1 MQRKLT
7 AILSADVVGYSGLM
21 EADETGTLERLKH
34 NRTEIFDPRV
44 AEHGGRVFKLMGDGA
59 LVEFSSVVAAVN
71 CALAI
76 QDATEKVGGKD
87 ANFIR
92 YRMGINLGDIIID
105 GDDIYGEGV
114 NVAARLQTL
123 APEGGVALSKVV
135 RDNVEGKL
143 PCVFED
149 MGEHTVKN
157 IERPVH
163 VFSVRTAQPHQTE
176 KTKAQEPR
184 KLSICVLPFA
194 NMSGDVEQEYFSDGI
209 SEDIITDL
217 SKVSSLF
224 VVARNT
230 AFQFKG
236 KSVDVSQIA
245 RQLRVNHV
253 LEGSVRKAG
262 GRVRIT
268 AQLIDGSSG
277 GHVWAERYD
286 RDLNDIFALQDEI
299 SEAIVAAL
307 KLRLLPEEKRAIA
320 SRGTDNVEAYKLF
333 LMARQYFIAGNFGDP
348 RQDEAIIR
356 LCSRATEIDRGYA
369 DAWSLMASAQME
381 AHWRSGKGDR
391 GLAAAETAIALDSNL
406 ADAHAVRARI
416 LFEEERVDEANV
428 EIATA
433 LRLDP
438 ESWVVNTESAMLS
451 FRQHRLQD
459 AARYYEKA
467 TALMETDF
475 GSPGM
480 LVTVYTALGDLRAAR
495 RAAEIAL
502 RRTEKAIAQD
512 RSNGNAMS
520 FGVNALAVLGKSER
534 AKEWINLAL
543 LLDPNNLNMRYN
555 FACALASQ
563 LKDIDAALD
572 MLVVFFE
579 KAARGVLNHT
589 MVDPDLEILRDHSRF
604 KAMFTAAEARL
615 AREQAA
621 DGATS

>member
-21 EADETGTLERLKH
+21 EADETGTLERLKG
-34 NRTEIFDPRV
+34 NRSAIFDPRV
-44 AEHGGRVFKLMGDGA
+44 AENGGRVFKLLGDGA
-59 LVEFSSVVAAVN
+59 LVEFSSVVAAVK

-76 QDATEKVGGKD
+76 QDATDKAGAEESRP
-87 ANFIR
+87 IR
-92 YRMGINLGDIIID
+92 YRIGINLGDIIID
-105 GDDIYGEGV
+105 GEDIYGDGV
-114 NVAARLQTL
+114 NVAARLQSL
-123 APEGGVALSKVV
+123 APAGGVALSKVV

-163 VFSVRTAQPHQTE
+163 VFSVRTARPDEIENPTVQKPH
-176 KTKAQEPR
+176 

-236 KSVDVSQIA
+236 KSVDVSQVA
-245 RQLRVNHV
+245 RQLRVNHI

-268 AQLIDGSSG
+268 AQLIDGGSG

-307 KLRLLPEEKRAIA
+307 KLKLLPEEKKAITH
-320 SRGTDNVEAYKLF
+320 RGTDNVEAYNLL
-333 LMARQYFIAGNFGDP
+333 LMARQYFIAGNFGDS
-348 RQDEAIIR
+348 RQEEAIIR
-356 LCSRATEIDRGYA
+356 LCSRATEIDPHYA
-369 DAWSLMASAQME
+369 EAWTLMASAQME
-381 AHWRSGKGDR
+381 TRWRNGRGDGGR
-391 GLAAAETAIALDSNL
+391 ASAEKALALDVNL
-406 ADAHAVRARI
+406 ADAHAIKARI
-416 LFEEERVDEANV
+416 LLEEGNIEEADAEI
-428 EIATA
+428 EIAR
-433 LRLDP
+433 RLDP
-438 ESWVVNTESAMLS
+438 ESWLVNVQSAQIHIRQKR
-451 FRQHRLQD
+451 FRD

-467 TALMETDF
+467 TALMDTDF

-480 LVTVYTALGDLRAAR
+480 LVTVYTALGDTKATQRAAQ
-495 RAAEIAL
+495 IAL
-502 RRTEKAIAQD
+502 ARTEKVIAQD

-520 FGVNALAVLGKSER
+520 FGVNALAVLGESER
-534 AKEWINLAL
+534 AKEWIERAL
-543 LLDPNNLNMRYN
+543 LVDPDNINMRYN
-555 FACALASQ
+555 FACALMAQ
-563 LKDIDAALD
+563 LKDADAALE
-572 MLVVFFE
+572 MLTVFFE
-579 KAARGVLNHT
+579 RVARGALYYT
-589 MVDPDLEILRDHSRF
+589 MIDPDLEPLRDHPRF
-604 KAMFTAAEARL
+604 KTMFAAAEARV
-615 AREQAA
+615 AREQAP
-621 DGATS
+621 DGTPS